1 MPENA
6 VPDSTATGTG
16 TTPPGSTPPASTP
29 PGTSPPGSTRPGTTA
44 AAATPPG
51 TTPPGS
57 TRPGTHAPAS
67 PPAPL
72 PGEMSLYAAM
82 LGDTGAP
89 LGRLLEGMMTAQ
101 IVTVLARLAVADELS
116 GGPLTAGELAARVDA
131 APDALARLLSAAV
144 VYGLVRKDDAGRY
157 TLAPAGDLLR
167 TDAEGTARGV
177 AIGFLGPPHWQSA
190 GRLAELVR
198 SPDPV
203 NPARPGGI
211 YEYYGQHPDEAA
223 WFSRAMALVSGIMVD
238 QLARTGF
245 RPLASGRIV
254 DVGGSQ
260 GTVLAYLLQALPS
273 ARGVLLDRAEALAG
287 APGYLARAGVGERV
301 ELVAGDFLRE
311 VPPGGDLY
319 VLSQILHNWDDERAR
334 VIVRNCHRASRA
346 GGGLLVIDYVL
357 PDGPEPSLAH
367 LMDLIMMMALGGR
380 ERTRAEHQALLRPE
394 GYELVRDTALA
405 AVLPWRILEFQR
417 V

>member
-1 MPENA
+1 
-6 VPDSTATGTG
+6 
-16 TTPPGSTPPASTP
+16 
-29 PGTSPPGSTRPGTTA
+29 
-44 AAATPPG
+44 
-51 TTPPGS
+51 
-57 TRPGTHAPAS
+57 
-67 PPAPL
+67 
-72 PGEMSLYAAM
+72 MSLYAAM
-82 LGDTGAP
+82 FGEGGGP

-101 IVTVLARLAVADELS
+101 VTTVLARLAVADELA
-116 GGPLTAGELAARVDA
+116 GGPLTAGQLAARTGAD
-131 APDALARLLSAAV
+131 PDALGRLLSAAA
-144 VYGLVRKDDAGRY
+144 VYGLVRKEDGGRY
-157 TLAPAGDLLR
+157 TLTPAGELLR
-167 TDAEGTARGV
+167 TDADGSARGV
-177 AIGFLGPPHWQSA
+177 AIGFLGPPHWQGA
-190 GRLAELVR
+190 GLLEEIVR

-223 WFSRAMALVSGIMVD
+223 WFSRAMALVTGIMVD

-260 GTVLAYLLQALPS
+260 GTVLAYLLRALPS
-273 ARGVLLDRAEALAG
+273 AGGVLLDRAEALAG
-287 APGYLARAGVGERV
+287 APGYLAGAGVGDRV

-334 VIVRNCHRASRA
+334 AIVRNCHRAGRPGS
-346 GGGLLVIDYVL
+346 GLLVIDWVL
-357 PDGPEPSLAH
+357 PEGPEPSLAH
-367 LMDLIMMMALGGR
+367 LMDLIMMMILGGR
-380 ERTRAEHQALLRPE
+380 ERTRAEHEAMLGPE
-394 GYELVRDTALA
+394 GYELVRDTPLD

>member
-1 MPENA
+1 
-6 VPDSTATGTG
+6 
-16 TTPPGSTPPASTP
+16 
-29 PGTSPPGSTRPGTTA
+29 
-44 AAATPPG
+44 
-51 TTPPGS
+51 
-57 TRPGTHAPAS
+57 
-67 PPAPL
+67 
-72 PGEMSLYAAM
+72 
-82 LGDTGAP
+82 
-89 LGRLLEGMMTAQ
+89 MMTAQ

-131 APDALARLLSAAV
+131 APDALARLLSAAA
-144 VYGLVRKDDAGRY
+144 VYGLVRKDAAGRFAL
-157 TLAPAGDLLR
+157 TPASDLLR
-167 TDAEGTARGV
+167 TAADGSARGV
-177 AIGFLGPPHWQSA
+177 AVGFLAPPLWQSA

-273 ARGVLLDRAEALAG
+273 ARGVLMDRAEALAG
-287 APGYLARAGVGERV
+287 APEFLAAAGVADRV
-301 ELVAGDFLRE
+301 ELVVGDFLRE
-311 VPPGGDLY
+311 VPAGGDLY
-319 VLSQILHNWDDERAR
+319 VLSQILHNWDDEH
-334 VIVRNCHRASRA
+334 VRTIAGNCHRASRP
-346 GGGLLVIDYVL
+346 GGGLMVIDYVL

-380 ERTRAEHQALLRPE
+380 ERTRAEHEALLGPE
-394 GYELVRDTALA
+394 GYTLVRDTLLTE
-405 AVLPWRILEFQR
+405 VLPWRILEFQR

>member
-1 MPENA
+1 VPENA
-6 VPDSTATGTG
+6 APDSTATGTG
-16 TTPPGSTPPASTP
+16 TTPPGSTPP
-29 PGTSPPGSTRPGTTA
+29 GST
-44 AAATPPG
+44 AATTG
-51 TTPPGS
+51 TTPPVAASPPPAADRTG
-57 TRPGTHAPAS
+57 PVPAAHAPAA
-67 PPAPL
+67 PAAPL

-101 IVTVLARLAVADELS
+101 VVTVLARLAVADELS

-131 APDALARLLSAAV
+131 APDALARLLSAAA
-144 VYGLVRKDDAGRY
+144 VYGLVRQDDAGRY
-157 TLAPAGDLLR
+157 ALTPAGDLLR
-167 TDAEGTARGV
+167 SDAEGTARGV

-287 APGYLARAGVGERV
+287 APGYLARAGVGDRV

-319 VLSQILHNWDDERAR
+319 VLSQILHNWDDESAR
-334 VIVRNCHRASRA
+334 TIVRNCHRAGRA

-380 ERTRAEHQALLRPE
+380 ERTRAEHEALLRPE

>member
-1 MPENA
+1 
-6 VPDSTATGTG
+6 
-16 TTPPGSTPPASTP
+16 
-29 PGTSPPGSTRPGTTA
+29 
-44 AAATPPG
+44 
-51 TTPPGS
+51 
-57 TRPGTHAPAS
+57 
-67 PPAPL
+67 
-72 PGEMSLYAAM
+72 MSLYAAM
-82 LGDTGAP
+82 LGETGAP

-101 IVTVLARLAVADELS
+101 VVTVLARLAVADELA
-116 GGPLTAGELAARVDA
+116 GGPLSADELAARVDA
-131 APDALARLLSAAV
+131 APDALARLLSAAA
-144 VYGLVRKDDAGRY
+144 VYGLVRQDDAGRY
-157 TLAPAGDLLR
+157 ALAPAGDLLR

-177 AIGFLGPPHWQSA
+177 AIGFLGAPHWQSA
-190 GRLAELVR
+190 GRLAEIVR

-260 GTVLAYLLQALPS
+260 GTVLAYLLQALPA

-287 APGYLARAGVGERV
+287 APGYLARAGVGDRV

-319 VLSQILHNWDDERAR
+319 VLSQILHNWDDESAR
-334 VIVRNCHRASRA
+334 KIVRNCHRASRP

-367 LMDLIMMMALGGR
+367 LMDLIMMMVLGGR
-380 ERTRAEHQALLRPE
+380 ERTRAEHEALLRPE

>member
-1 MPENA
+1 
-6 VPDSTATGTG
+6 
-16 TTPPGSTPPASTP
+16 
-29 PGTSPPGSTRPGTTA
+29 
-44 AAATPPG
+44 
-51 TTPPGS
+51 
-57 TRPGTHAPAS
+57 
-67 PPAPL
+67 
-72 PGEMSLYAAM
+72 MSLYAAM
-82 LGDTGAP
+82 LGESGAP

-101 IVTVLARLAVADELS
+101 VTAVLARLAIADELA
-116 GGPLTAGELAARVDA
+116 GGPLTAGQLAARTGA
-131 APDALARLLSAAV
+131 APDALARLLSAAA

-157 TLAPAGDLLR
+157 VLAPAGDLLR

-177 AIGFLGPPHWQSA
+177 AVGFLGPPLWQSA
-190 GRLAELVR
+190 GHLEEIVR

-223 WFSRAMALVSGIMVD
+223 WFARAMGMVTGIMVD

-254 DVGGSQ
+254 DVGGSR
-260 GTVLAYLLQALPS
+260 GTLLAYLLRALPS

-287 APGYLARAGVGERV
+287 APGYLAGAGVGDRV
-301 ELVAGDFLRE
+301 ELVVGDFLRE

-319 VLSQILHNWDDERAR
+319 VLSQILHNWDDESVRT
-334 VIVRNCHRASRA
+334 IVRNCHRASRP

-380 ERTRAEHQALLRPE
+380 ERTCAEHEAVLRPE
-394 GYELVRDTALA
+394 GYELVRDTPLA

>member
-1 MPENA
+1 
-6 VPDSTATGTG
+6 
-16 TTPPGSTPPASTP
+16 
-29 PGTSPPGSTRPGTTA
+29 
-44 AAATPPG
+44 
-51 TTPPGS
+51 
-57 TRPGTHAPAS
+57 
-67 PPAPL
+67 
-72 PGEMSLYAAM
+72 MSLYAAM

-101 IVTVLARLAVADELS
+101 VVTVLARLAVADELS

-131 APDALARLLSAAV
+131 APDALARLLSAAA

-177 AIGFLGPPHWQSA
+177 AIGFLGAPHWQSA
-190 GRLAELVR
+190 GRLAEIVR

-287 APGYLARAGVGERV
+287 APGYLARAGVGDRV

-334 VIVRNCHRASRA
+334 MIVRNCHRASRP

-380 ERTRAEHQALLRPE
+380 ERTRAEHEALLGPE

>member
-1 MPENA
+1 VPENA
-6 VPDSTATGTG
+6 APDSTATGTG
-16 TTPPGSTPPASTP
+16 TTPPG
-29 PGTSPPGSTRPGTTA
+29 TTA
-44 AAATPPG
+44 ATTPPG
-51 TTPPGS
+51 TTPPAA
-57 TRPGTHAPAS
+57 TTPPGTTPPAAAS
-67 PPAPL
+67 PPPAADRTGPAPGTPAAPL

-101 IVTVLARLAVADELS
+101 VVTVLARLAVADELS

-131 APDALARLLSAAV
+131 APDALARLLSAAA
-144 VYGLVRKDDAGRY
+144 VYGLVRKDGAGRY
-157 TLAPAGDLLR
+157 ALTPAGDLLR
-167 TDAEGTARGV
+167 SDAEGTARGV

-287 APGYLARAGVGERV
+287 APGYLARAGVGDRV

-319 VLSQILHNWDDERAR
+319 VLSQILHNWDDESAR
-334 VIVRNCHRASRA
+334 TIVRHCHRAGRP

-380 ERTRAEHQALLRPE
+380 ERTRAEHEALLRPE
-394 GYELVRDTALA
+394 GYELVRETALA

>member
-1 MPENA
+1 VPENA
-6 VPDSTATGTG
+6 APDSTPTATG
-16 TTPPGSTPPASTP
+16 TTPPGSTP
-29 PGTSPPGSTRPGTTA
+29 A
-44 AAATPPG
+44 A

-57 TRPGTHAPAS
+57 APPGTSAAGTSAAGGSAAASSPGPPPAAGRTGPAPAAHAAAS
-67 PPAPL
+67 PGAPR

-101 IVTVLARLAVADELS
+101 VVTVLARLAVADELS

-131 APDALARLLSAAV
+131 APDALARLLSAAA

-157 TLAPAGDLLR
+157 ALAPAGDLLR

-177 AIGFLGPPHWQSA
+177 AIGFLGAPHWQSA

-245 RPLASGRIV
+245 RPLASGRII

-273 ARGVLLDRAEALAG
+273 APGVLLDRAEALAG
-287 APGYLARAGVGERV
+287 APGYLARAGVGDRV

-311 VPPGGDLY
+311 V
-319 VLSQILHNWDDERAR
+319 
-334 VIVRNCHRASRA
+334 
-346 GGGLLVIDYVL
+346 
-357 PDGPEPSLAH
+357 
-367 LMDLIMMMALGGR
+367 
-380 ERTRAEHQALLRPE
+380 RP
-394 GYELVRDTALA
+394 
-405 AVLPWRILEFQR
+405 AVTCTC
-417 V
+417 